1 MDRANFIFYYNEWA
15 FLPSQWN
22 WTISDTVIVFSPNT
36 QEIIAVK
43 ELNTTIA
50 QLDVRNYSP
59 ESIL

>member
-1 MDRANFIFYYNEWA
+1 MDRAIFIFYYNEWA

-50 QLDVRNYSP
+50 QLDVS
-59 ESIL
+59 